1 MSDLMLIPC
10 EDGVFREYRDEY
22 DIVIHFATAEE
33 RDEAVKKLLE
43 LTTWIPVTD
52 RLPEYGEEVLTQ
64 DEFGDYSLNRIV
76 DDETGEWF
84 FEGVIAW
91 RTLPEPFKEV
101 GHR

>member
-1 MSDLMLIPC
+1 MGDTIYRQEAIDAIYEHDFSNWCDKDEVSTILNDLPS
-10 EDGVFREYRDEY
+10 
-22 DIVIHFATAEE
+22 AEP
-33 RDEAVKKLLE
+33 R
-43 LTTWIPVTD
+43 WIPVTD